1 MTATDDLIA
10 ELQAA
15 LDVLQQAVHVA
26 SSCWETPLLAN
37 PKGRRPWVERPRPR
51 MRGPR
56 RTRPNTPSVA
66 SP

>member
-15 LDVLQQAVHVA
+15 LDALQQAVHAA
-26 SSCWETPLLAN
+26 SSCWETPLLE
-37 PKGRRPWVERPRPR
+37 PEGRRPWVERPRPR
-51 MRGPR
+51 MRRPR